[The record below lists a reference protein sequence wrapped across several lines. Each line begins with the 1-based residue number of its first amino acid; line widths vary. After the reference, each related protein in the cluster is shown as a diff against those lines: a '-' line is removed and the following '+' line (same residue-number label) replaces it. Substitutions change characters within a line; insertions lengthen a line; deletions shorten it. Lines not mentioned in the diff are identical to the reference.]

1 MKLWKLDSGDETY
14 KEDFKFRDGLI
25 ELMRLWMYVFY
36 NNQRAMVHDRI
47 VGFLHQEFRAGRE
60 VVVPHRQ
67 LITSLLEYKT
77 RDDNGVIPG
86 WNAACVF
93 LRDVSGNYALVSPCF
108 ALAYMM
114 QKIEENADTH
124 VQLRAHIQTFVE
136 NHVNA
141 INRAFRDDDSFAA
154 KPPSDA
160 KQRDPIWQ
168 HVSRTRSV
176 QSKVARI
183 LAFRDLL
190 TPAAGAQKTAS
201 AAQKT
206 ASAAPSASS
215 AAPSVSSAAQK
226 TASAAPSASSAASS
240 ASTGAQKT
248 ASAASSA
255 SSGAQ
260 KTASAAPSASSA
272 GAQKTASAVLFAEP
286 TIQRK
291 RGDVTKQHT
300 DHAWQRPTVV
310 EDLPK
315 PQGASKSA

>member
-1 MKLWKLDSGDETY
+1 MKLWKLDRGDETY
-14 KEDFKFRDGLI
+14 EEDRAFRDGLI
-25 ELMRLWMYVFY
+25 KLMRLWMYVFY

-77 RDDNGVIPG
+77 RNDNGVIPG

-114 QKIEENADTH
+114 QKIEEDAYTH
-124 VQLRAHIQTFVE
+124 DQLCNHIQTFVE
-136 NHVNA
+136 THVNA

-168 HVSRTRSV
+168 HVSRTRIV

-190 TPAAGAQKTAS
+190 EPASSGAQKTAS
-201 AAQKT
+201 AASAA
-206 ASAAPSASS
+206 ASAASS
-215 AAPSVSSAAQK
+215 AAAASAASSGAQK
-226 TASAAPSASSAASS
+226 TASAASAASS
-240 ASTGAQKT
+240 GAQKT

-255 SSGAQ
+255 AAGAQ
-260 KTASAAPSASSA
+260 KTASAAP
-272 GAQKTASAVLFAEP
+272 L

-291 RGDVTKQHT
+291 PGDVTEQHKERT
-300 DHAWQRPTVV
+300 WQRPTVV
-310 EDLPK
+310 EDLSEA
-315 PQGASKSA
+315 QGASKSA

>member
-1 MKLWKLDSGDETY
+1 MKLWKLDRGDETHD
-14 KEDFKFRDGLI
+14 EDFKFRDGLI

-77 RDDNGVIPG
+77 RNTSGVIPG

-114 QKIEENADTH
+114 QKIEEDEYTH
-124 VQLRAHIQTFVE
+124 VQLRDHIRAFVE
-136 NHVNA
+136 KHVNA

-176 QSKVARI
+176 QSKLARI
-183 LAFRDLL
+183 LAFRDLV
-190 TPAAGAQKTAS
+190 PAAAGAQKTAS
-201 AAQKT
+201 TAPAASASAQKT
-206 ASAAPSASS
+206 ASAASS
-215 AAPSVSSAAQK
+215 AA
-226 TASAAPSASSAASS
+226 SAASS
-240 ASTGAQKT
+240 AAAGAQKT

-255 SSGAQ
+255 AAGAQKTASAASSAASAASAASAGAQ
-260 KTASAAPSASSA
+260 KTASAAP
-272 GAQKTASAVLFAEP
+272 L

-291 RGDVTKQHT
+291 PGDVTAQHKERT
-300 DHAWQRPTVV
+300 WQRPTVV
-310 EDLPK
+310 EDIPAA
-315 PQGASKSA
+315 QGASKSA